1 MKNSVKYFMWILIWW
16 AMFSSYSFAS
26 WVCPSENEVF
36 TRWNYELKLV
46 EVENNNSNFIKK
58 VLQEYKTNFDNLKRK
73 NKELKN
79 IFDNLITSV
88 EWWKYWDKNIFNS
101 NTIYTAK
108 KDQLDSNLSNF
119 ETLQWIYLN
128 KYLKLDYLTKLRNW
142 DNDEYIQTTWIYVQ
156 SRSWTTVTKN
166 YISCIKNDLVNSI
179 EWEYKKLEVLNNVS
193 NSLLN
198 DIKWI
203 VEKWNNI
210 QHQNNN
216 SKLQNMYNEILSDFS
231 ASWIAWWTELHK
243 KEFLKLD
250 WDKNTYINSNINY
263 LCNLQWKEFLDW
275 MIVWKTSD
283 TKCYLWIPSIKEIP
297 AENFNLIKN
306 TFWTSYWFLKFKL
319 NSFKENTLTFW
330 WNTIQLDKWSSYII
344 IYFSQDEQKFK
355 LWYFD
360 EKWRELNNFDF
371 DITDDLIF
379 SDYVWISS
387 LNSRTIL
394 WQTSNQFKNSIRQ
407 YFELMKVD
415 NWNLSDW
422 NWNINNI
429 FKTSYKSL
437 WEINNKLIQ
446 SENKKLQNWF
456 TNIWKISV
464 KDVES
469 KKKKYTINISPSLLR
484 YFKIDAFENIED
496 ISKLLNLE
504 WTFDQLWDLS
514 NSDWF
519 IELLTKTFDWQT
531 ILWWSWDLNTWSLYE
546 NSNWNRINFT
556 RNLQNWW
563 ISIDWSLKE
572 YWFLDPKFQ
581 WDNNWKKYARW
592 MIVSM
597 WKMISN
603 KQNWWDLYLFPLIDQ
618 DWWTMLNIWNL
629 TKTFNETSKIWS
641 CWKTSYTCWWFRI
654 EQWKEYKQQDITNF
668 ISEASRDFWK
678 PWCDVSTEEEYK
690 CLTKKIDSPTTLMI
704 WDNRKWLQD
713 VLMYKFTVDLTQQ
726 RIEDAIQ
733 YKFITS
739 VPQYWKQILKI
750 RRWKTDNSWNK
761 IIYYIKSIQDAEE
774 MKFVKDNFNWK
785 YLTNLIVTTNFDDF
799 DKDNTDNKKKNWL
812 KQTATWLLTKEQL
825 ISFFWISI

>member
-16 AMFSSYSFAS
+16 AIFSSYSFAS

-58 VLQEYKTNFDNLKRK
+58 VLQEYKSNFDNLKRK

-101 NTIYTAK
+101 NTIYTTK

-128 KYLKLDYLTKLRNW
+128 KYLKLDYLSKLRNW

-231 ASWIAWWTELHK
+231 ASWIAWWTELYK

-330 WNTIQLDKWSSYII
+330 WNTIQLDKWSSYLI

-641 CWKTSYTCWWFRI
+641 CWKTNYTCWWFRI

-668 ISEASRDFWK
+668 ISEASRNFWK

-812 KQTATWLLTKEQL
+812 KQSASWLLTKEQL

>member
-128 KYLKLDYLTKLRNW
+128 KYLKLDYLSKLRNW

-319 NSFKENTLTFW
+319 NNFKENTLTFW

-668 ISEASRDFWK
+668 ISEASRNFWK

-761 IIYYIKSIQDAEE
+761 IIYYIKSIQDPEE
-774 MKFVKDNFNWK
+774 MKFIKDNFNWK

-812 KQTATWLLTKEQL
+812 KQSASWLLTKEQL

>member
-1 MKNSVKYFMWILIWW
+1 MS
-16 AMFSSYSFAS
+16 
-26 WVCPSENEVF
+26 
-36 TRWNYELKLV
+36 
-46 EVENNNSNFIKK
+46 
-58 VLQEYKTNFDNLKRK
+58 
-73 NKELKN
+73 
-79 IFDNLITSV
+79 
-88 EWWKYWDKNIFNS
+88 
-101 NTIYTAK
+101 
-108 KDQLDSNLSNF
+108 
-119 ETLQWIYLN
+119 
-128 KYLKLDYLTKLRNW
+128 KLRNW

-231 ASWIAWWTELHK
+231 ASWIAWWTELYK

-330 WNTIQLDKWSSYII
+330 WNTIQLDKWSSYLI

-641 CWKTSYTCWWFRI
+641 CWKTNYTCWWFRI

-668 ISEASRDFWK
+668 ISEASRNFWK

-812 KQTATWLLTKEQL
+812 KQSASWLLTKEQL

>member
-128 KYLKLDYLTKLRNW
+128 KYLKLDYLSKLRNW

-210 QHQNNN
+210 QHQNNT

-484 YFKIDAFENIED
+484 YFKIDAFEKIED

-668 ISEASRDFWK
+668 ISEASRNFWK

-761 IIYYIKSIQDAEE
+761 IIYYIKSIQDVDE

-812 KQTATWLLTKEQL
+812 KQSASWLLTKEQL

>member
-128 KYLKLDYLTKLRNW
+128 KYLKLDYLSKLRNW

-198 DIKWI
+198 DIKSI

-275 MIVWKTSD
+275 MIVWKSSD

-330 WNTIQLDKWSSYII
+330 WNTIQLDKWSSYLI

-484 YFKIDAFENIED
+484 YFKIDAFEKIED

-504 WTFDQLWDLS
+504 WTFEQLWDLS

-668 ISEASRDFWK
+668 ISEASRNFWK

-785 YLTNLIVTTNFDDF
+785 YLTNLIVTTNFNDF

-812 KQTATWLLTKEQL
+812 KQSASWLLTKEQL

>member
-128 KYLKLDYLTKLRNW
+128 KYLKLDYLSKLRNW

-198 DIKWI
+198 DIKSI

-216 SKLQNMYNEILSDFS
+216 SKLQNMYNEILSGFS

-668 ISEASRDFWK
+668 ISEASRNFWK

-812 KQTATWLLTKEQL
+812 KQSASWLLTKEQL

>member
-108 KDQLDSNLSNF
+108 KYQLDSNLSNF

-128 KYLKLDYLTKLRNW
+128 KYLKLDYLSKLRNW

-275 MIVWKTSD
+275 MIVWKSSD

-330 WNTIQLDKWSSYII
+330 WNTIQLDKWLSYII

-618 DWWTMLNIWNL
+618 DWWTMLNILNL

-641 CWKTSYTCWWFRI
+641 CWKTNYTCWWFRI

-668 ISEASRDFWK
+668 ISEASRNFWK

-761 IIYYIKSIQDAEE
+761 IIYYIKSIQDTEE

>member
-108 KDQLDSNLSNF
+108 KYQLDSNLSNF

-128 KYLKLDYLTKLRNW
+128 KYLKLDYLSKLRNW

-275 MIVWKTSD
+275 MIVWKSSD

-330 WNTIQLDKWSSYII
+330 WNTIQLDKWLSYII

-618 DWWTMLNIWNL
+618 DWWTMLNRWNL

-641 CWKTSYTCWWFRI
+641 CWKTNYTCWWFRI

-668 ISEASRDFWK
+668 ISEASRNFWK

-761 IIYYIKSIQDAEE
+761 IIYYIKSIQDTEE

>member
-1 MKNSVKYFMWILIWW
+1 MKNTFKYIIWCVLWWIIL
-16 AMFSSYSFAS
+16 SSQSFAS

-58 VLQEYKTNFDNLKRK
+58 ILQEIKTNFNDLQKKKKKLNETYDNLKSS
-73 NKELKN
+73 
-79 IFDNLITSV
+79 ISS
-88 EWWKYWDKNIFNS
+88 WKYWDETIFNNNLVFIS
-101 NTIYTAK
+101 K
-108 KDQLDSNLSNF
+108 KSKLEEILNDFDNLSSVYN
-119 ETLQWIYLN
+119 N
-128 KYLKLDYLTKLRNW
+128 KYLKQDYLTKLRNW
-142 DNDEYIQTTWIYVQ
+142 DNDDYIQTTWIYVQ
-156 SRSWTTVTKN
+156 SRSWTNITRN
-166 YISCIKNDLVNSI
+166 YISCIKNTLLNNI
-179 EWEYKKLEVLNNVS
+179 ESEYKKIEVKYNIW
-193 NSLLN
+193 NSLFN
-198 DIKWI
+198 DIKYI
-203 VEKWNNI
+203 IEKWEEI
-210 QHQNNN
+210 QSQSNN
-216 SKLQNMYNEILSDFS
+216 STLTNMYTEILSWFS

-243 KEFLKLD
+243 KEFLKLE

-263 LCNLQWKEFLDW
+263 FCELQWKNFLDW
-275 MIVWKTSD
+275 MITWKTSE
-283 TKCYLWIPSIKEIP
+283 TKCYLWVPSIKEIP
-297 AENFNLIKN
+297 SENFNLIKN
-306 TFWTSYWFLKFKL
+306 SIWTSYWFLKFKL
-319 NSFKENTLTFW
+319 NNFKENTLTFW
-330 WNTIQLDKWSSYII
+330 WKTIELDKWFSYII

-360 EKWRELNNFDF
+360 EKWRELNSFDF

-394 WQTSNQFKNSIRQ
+394 WNTPNDFQNSIRW
-407 YFELMKVD
+407 YFALMNSF
-415 NWNLSDW
+415 NWQLSDW
-422 NWNINNI
+422 QWNIKNI
-429 FKTSYKSL
+429 FWKSFKIW
-437 WEINNKLIQ
+437 WEINNRLII
-446 SENKKLQNWF
+446 SDNKSLDNHF
-456 TNIWKISV
+456 TNTWKIST
-464 KDVES
+464 KNIEN

-484 YFKIDAFENIED
+484 YFKNDAFNTIEN
-496 ISKLLNLE
+496 ISKLINLE
-504 WTFDQLWDLS
+504 VNFDQLWDIS

-519 IELLTKTFDWQT
+519 IELLTKSFDWQT
-531 ILWWSWDLNTWSLYE
+531 ILWWTWDLNTWSLYE
-546 NSNWNRINFT
+546 NSVWNRINFT

-563 ISIDWSLKE
+563 VSVDWSLKE

-603 KQNWWDLYLFPLIDQ
+603 NQDWWDLYLFPLIDQ

-629 TKTFNETSKIWS
+629 TKTFNETWKIWS
-641 CWKTSYTCWWFRI
+641 CWKTTYTCWWFTI
-654 EQWKEYKQQDITNF
+654 QQWKEYKQQDITNF
-668 ISEASRDFWK
+668 ISEASRNFWK
-678 PWCDVSTEEEYK
+678 SWCNVSTEEEYK
-690 CLTKKIDSPTTLMI
+690 CLTRKIDTPTTLMI

-713 VLMYKFTVDLTQQ
+713 VLMYKFTLDLTQQ

-750 RRWKTDNSWNK
+750 RRWKTDSEWNK
-761 IIYYIKSIQDAEE
+761 IIYYIKSIQDIEE

-799 DKDNTDNKKKNWL
+799 DKNNTDNKKKNWL
-812 KQTATWLLTKEQL
+812 KQNASWLLTKEQL

>member
-128 KYLKLDYLTKLRNW
+128 KYLKLDYLSKLRNW

-210 QHQNNN
+210 QSQNNT

-275 MIVWKTSD
+275 MIIWKTSD

-484 YFKIDAFENIED
+484 YFKIDAFEKIED

-546 NSNWNRINFT
+546 NSTWNRINFT

-641 CWKTSYTCWWFRI
+641 CWKTSYTCWWVRI

-668 ISEASRDFWK
+668 ISEASRNFWK
-678 PWCDVSTEEEYK
+678 LWCDVSTEEEYK

-761 IIYYIKSIQDAEE
+761 IIYYIKSIQDVEE

-812 KQTATWLLTKEQL
+812 KQSASWLLNKEQL

>member
-108 KDQLDSNLSNF
+108 KNQLDSNLSNF

-128 KYLKLDYLTKLRNW
+128 KYLKLDYLSKLRNW

-484 YFKIDAFENIED
+484 YFKIDAFEKIED

-668 ISEASRDFWK
+668 ISEASRNFWK

-761 IIYYIKSIQDAEE
+761 IIYYIKSIQDVEE

-812 KQTATWLLTKEQL
+812 KQSASWLLTKEQL